1 MRYTCQ
7 NISHSFWRGYIL
19 KKGGMDAMKEAQDR
33 PQNMEDI
40 LCERMGGVQKNLEVY
55 MDDERI
61 TLEEAL
67 HRCVQ
72 ERAVYMPD
80 YVLDEKGVLKQLRFD
95 KVDLL

>member
-1 MRYTCQ
+1 
-7 NISHSFWRGYIL
+7 
-19 KKGGMDAMKEAQDR
+19 MKEAQDR
-33 PQNMEDI
+33 PLGQNMEEV
-40 LCERMGGVQKNLEVY
+40 LYGRMGGVRNDLEVY

-67 HRCVQ
+67 NRCVQ